1 MRIRI
6 AHSPDPDDA
15 FMFYGLSSGGVDPG
29 PYRFEHILED
39 IQTLNERA
47 MRGEYEMTA
56 ISLHAY
62 PYVADKY
69 ALTACGCSMGDNYG
83 PMVVARQPMTVD
95 QLRGRT
101 IAVPGL
107 MTAAYLALQLL
118 LGPGKGSRRPEAAA
132 ANRAQPP
139 PMKNAAGL
147 RQPVAPRETAAF
159 VPRIVMFDRIPSEVK
174 HGRADAGL
182 IIHEGQLTYEKDGLH
197 LVVDLGRWWME
208 KTGLPLPL
216 GGNVVRR
223 DLGDRVAREI
233 TTIMKSSIRYSLEHR
248 EEAVAYALRFGRGL
262 DTQLADRFVGMY
274 VNKWTLDYGP
284 RGREAVARLLSAGA
298 EANLVPAAGSIE
310 FIE

>member
-1 MRIRI
+1 MKIRL

-15 FMFYGLSSGGVDPG
+15 FMFYGLSCGAVDVG
-29 PYRFEHILED
+29 RYEFQHILED

-83 PMVVARQPMTVD
+83 PMVVSKSPMTID

-107 MTAAYLALQLL
+107 MTTAYLALQLL
-118 LGPGKGSRRPEAAA
+118 LGPGKGSPGAARR
-132 ANRAQPP
+132 
-139 PMKNAAGL
+139 
-147 RQPVAPRETAAF
+147 APAF
-159 VPRIVMFDRIPSEVK
+159 TPTVLYFDEIPGAVRDGK
-174 HGRADAGL
+174 FDAGL

-208 KTGLPLPL
+208 QTDLPLPL

-223 DLGDRVAREI
+223 DLGETVCREV
-233 TTIMKSSIRYSLEHR
+233 TRIMKASIEYSLAHR
-248 EEAVAYALRFGRGL
+248 EEAVRYALRFGRGL
-262 DTQLADRFVGMY
+262 DEALADRFVGMY

-284 RGREAVARLLSAGA
+284 RGREAVQRLLKAGA
-298 EANLVPAAGSIE
+298 ESGLVPETPPITFVE
-310 FIE
+310 